1 MCWRRTGL
9 LPMMRRLGLKRKRMS
24 IGNVGERNGMYRNL
38 DECLSQV
45 YKISSVM
52 IEPRGNTA
60 SVISHIQGDCPS
72 SSGLTQAEWHAN
84 AAMIRSQVSG
94 CLNSPLLVAVV
105 ECEYGKLDGLL
116 IIAGVLVAKKICDD
130 VYLAADMLRHIYSE
144 MPKRVAIMDKYDLH
158 DMTFQRKRDRICK
171 HLAAWEQEARFK
183 LQTCF
188 KERKIID

>member
-1 MCWRRTGL
+1 
-9 LPMMRRLGLKRKRMS
+9 
-24 IGNVGERNGMYRNL
+24 MYRNL

-52 IEPRGNTA
+52 IAPRGNTD
-60 SVISHIQGDCPS
+60 SVISHIQGDMPA
-72 SSGLTQAEWHAN
+72 SSGFTQAEWHAN
-84 AAMIRSQVSG
+84 AAMIRSQISG

-105 ECEYGKLDGLL
+105 ECEYGKLDGLM
-116 IIAGVLVAKKICDD
+116 IIAGVLVAEKICAD

-144 MPKRVAIMDKYDLH
+144 MPRRVAIIDKYDLH
-158 DMTFQRKRDRICK
+158 DMTFQRKRERINK
-171 HLAAWEQEARFK
+171 LLANWEQAARFK

>member
-1 MCWRRTGL
+1 
-9 LPMMRRLGLKRKRMS
+9 
-24 IGNVGERNGMYRNL
+24 MYRNL

-94 CLNSPLLVAVV
+94 CLDRPLLVAVV
-105 ECEYGKLDGLL
+105 ECQYGKLDGLL
-116 IIAGVLVAKKICDD
+116 IIAGALVAEKICDD
-130 VYLAADMLRHIYSE
+130 VYLAADMLRHIYCE
-144 MPKRVAIMDKYDLH
+144 HPKRVAIMDKYDLPSR
-158 DMTFQRKRDRICK
+158 TFARRRERITN
-171 HLAAWEQEARFK
+171 HLANWEKIARFK
-183 LQTCF
+183 LQECF
-188 KERKIID
+188 KEKHIIEY

>member
-1 MCWRRTGL
+1 
-9 LPMMRRLGLKRKRMS
+9 
-24 IGNVGERNGMYRNL
+24 MYRNL
-38 DECLSQV
+38 DECLTQV

-72 SSGLTQAEWHAN
+72 SSGFTQAEWHAN

-94 CLNSPLLVAVV
+94 CLDRPLLVAVV
-105 ECEYGKLDGLL
+105 ECQYGKLDGLL
-116 IIAGVLVAKKICDD
+116 IIAGVLVAEKICDD

-144 MPKRVAIMDKYDLH
+144 MPKRVAIMDKYGLH
-158 DMTFQRKRDRICK
+158 DMTFQRKRDRIRK

>member
-1 MCWRRTGL
+1 MNTDKDFQAWVRR
-9 LPMMRRLGLKRKRMS
+9 
-24 IGNVGERNGMYRNL
+24 
-38 DECLSQV
+38 Q
-45 YKISSVM
+45 
-52 IEPRGNTA
+52 
-60 SVISHIQGDCPS
+60 PS
-72 SSGLTQAEWHAN
+72 C
-84 AAMIRSQVSG
+84 VSG